1 MTGIGISGRIARA
14 FIESKLT
21 PLLAAAALILG
32 VLAVVGTP
40 REEEPQIVV
49 PMIDVLAGWPGA
61 EADEVER
68 LVTVPLERA
77 LREIPGVEYVYATSQ
92 PSGAMIVVRFLVN
105 WDPERALINV
115 RDKVDNVASRLPP
128 GVRRPEIT
136 PRSIDDVPILALTI
150 SSSTYDPLTLRRMAA
165 EIEEL
170 VRQVPNVATTTLI
183 GGLRRELRV
192 ELDPER
198 LAASGVPPAQVLA
211 ALRRDN
217 VALPAGSIGVGNE
230 ETLIETGDH
239 LRSVEDVGAVVL
251 AAPNGKPVHLRD
263 VAKLVDGAEEP
274 RWYVFHAERG
284 LGVEPAVTL
293 AVAKT
298 KGANATVVAD
308 SVLARIERD
317 RAVLFPEGVQISVTR
332 NYGETA
338 REKSNE
344 LILHLIVATISV
356 VFLMALVLGMRD
368 ALVVGVAVPVTLALT
383 LLVYYLLD
391 YTLNRVTL
399 FALIFSIG
407 ILVDD
412 AIVVVEN
419 IHRHLKMRKLPPLQA
434 AIFAVDEVGN
444 PTILATFT
452 VISAILPMAFV
463 TGLMGPYMRPIPV
476 GASFAML
483 ISLLVAFSV
492 SPWIAYRLFGRG
504 AARGKGS
511 DVEAE
516 AETWTARIYRRI
528 MRPFIEKP
536 LYRWVTLIIVVALLL
551 GSLALIPLKVV
562 TMKMLPFDNKSE
574 LQIIIDSP
582 EGTPLEST
590 LAAAKEIAERLIDAP
605 EVSDVQIYAGTSA
618 PFNFNGLVRHYFM
631 RRGPN
636 VADLQVNLLHKEER
650 DRTSHEIARD
660 LRPLALEIGQR
671 HGFRI
676 KVAEI
681 PPGPPVLSTLVA
693 EVYAPDR
700 ETGLRIAG
708 EVLEIF
714 ESTDGVV
721 DADWYVEADQPKVRF
736 VVDREKAM
744 LAGVEPEQVAVSLRL
759 AVNGVAPTVAHPGGE
774 RQTVPVVVRL
784 PRADRT
790 RLSAL
795 ADLRLASN
803 DGTSVPLAEIVR
815 VERTVESPYLY
826 RKNGRPLTYVIG
838 DVAGTQESPVYAILS
853 MSERVRSIEL
863 PGGARVEERM
873 ISAPEKGN
881 SEAVLWD
888 GEWQITYEVFRDLG
902 IAFGAVLVL
911 IYVLV
916 VAWFRSFVTP
926 LLIMAPIPLT
936 LIGILPGHAL
946 TGMFFTAT
954 SMIGMIALAGIIV
967 RNSILLVDF
976 IELSLERGMELKE
989 AVLEAGAVRFRP
1001 IFLTAATVI
1010 AGAMGIIFD
1019 PIFQGLAVALITG
1032 VFVSTLLTL
1041 VVIPLLYYVVMR
1053 HRVPARAVQPAGPP
1067 SAPHPGSE
1075 A

>member
-49 PMIDVLAGWPGA
+49 PMIDVLVGWPGT

-68 LVTVPLERA
+68 LVAVPLERA

-115 RDKVDNVASRLPP
+115 RDKVDNVVSGLPP

-150 SSSTYDPLTLRRMAA
+150 SSATYDPLTLRRMAA
-165 EIEEL
+165 EIEER

-198 LAASGVPPAQVLA
+198 LAASGVSPAQVLA
-211 ALRRDN
+211 ALRRDD
-217 VALPAGSIGVGNE
+217 VALPAGSIGVGDQ
-230 ETLIETGDH
+230 ETLIEAGNF
-239 LRSVEDVGAVVL
+239 LRSIDDVRGVVL
-251 AAPNGKPVHLRD
+251 AAPNENPVHLRD
-263 VAKLVDGAEEP
+263 VAELVDGAEEP

-284 LGVEPAVTL
+284 RGVETAVTL

-308 SVLARIERD
+308 AVLARIERERD
-317 RAVLFPEGVQISVTR
+317 ALLPDDVQVSVTR

-344 LILHLIVATISV
+344 LILHLMVATISV
-356 VFLMALVLGMRD
+356 VFLMALVLGVRD

-383 LLVYYLLD
+383 LLIYYLWG

-434 AIFAVDEVGN
+434 AVFAVDEVGN

-492 SPWIAYRLFGRG
+492 SPWIAYRLFGRDSE
-504 AARGKGS
+504 RGKGG

-516 AETWTARIYRRI
+516 AETWTARAYRWV

-536 LYRWVTLIIVVALLL
+536 LYRLVTLIIVVALLL
-551 GSLALIPLKVV
+551 GSFALIPLKVV

-582 EGTPLEST
+582 EGTPLEAT
-590 LAAAKEIAERLIDAP
+590 LAAAKEIAERLVDEP
-605 EVSDVQIYAGTSA
+605 EVSNVQIYAGTSA

-650 DRTSHEIARD
+650 ERTSHEIARD
-660 LRPLALEIGQR
+660 LRPLALEVGRR

-693 EVYAPDR
+693 EVYAPNR

-708 EVLEIF
+708 DVLEIF

-721 DADWYVEADQPKVRF
+721 DVDWYVEADQPKVRF

-744 LAGVEPEQVAVSLRL
+744 LAGVDPEQVAVSLRL
-759 AVNGVAPTVAHPGGE
+759 AVDGIAPTVAHPDGE
-774 RQTVPVVVRL
+774 RHVVPVVVRL

-795 ADLRLASN
+795 ADLRLASSN
-803 DGTSVPLAEIVR
+803 GASVPLSEVVR
-815 VERTVESPYLY
+815 VEHTIESPYLY

-838 DVAGTQESPVYAILS
+838 DVAGTQESPVYAILN

-863 PGGARVEERM
+863 PDGARIEERM
-873 ISAPEKGN
+873 IAAPEKGQ

-936 LIGILPGHAL
+936 LVGILPGHAL

-976 IELSLERGMELKE
+976 IELSLERGMQLKE

-1032 VFVSTLLTL
+1032 VFASTLLTL
-1041 VVIPLLYYVVMR
+1041 VVIPLLYYIVMR
-1053 HRVPARAVQPAGPP
+1053 RRIPVGATQ
-1067 SAPHPGSE
+1067 E
-1075 A
+1075 